1 MHLSVMAVSR
11 PFAAMRRSQATPF
24 ESLPAVDAR
33 LSLDHGQETFDDDLG
48 WIVSRFVERT
58 GALGAMLSV
67 HFSDGRPPGRLYTL
81 GVPAERIALE
91 DALAATAERLASGD
105 GAIGHDVW
113 MPLAVDDTHWRTLPL
128 MLAHDSFHRI
138 VLVALHAADAD
149 PAQRTL
155 AEYTSGKLHP
165 VLSGYFKLWL
175 INLAQRRRIDGL
187 ASALNATD
195 IAIFLFDGTGSLTFT
210 NHAARGLLDD
220 TDGLRRLGATVA
232 ATDLHD
238 AVRLRVAIDHAAAS
252 SAGEAATTI
261 VSLKRAGERRPLI
274 AAVTPCER
282 APMAPSDPAAIA
294 YVFNPDLDVALQL
307 APVCAVHGLTRS
319 ESRLV
324 ALLAEGHSVTE
335 AAAAMRC
342 KVSTVRT
349 YLKQIFLKTGTSRQG
364 DLIRLMMASLARMR
378 NMSASNTL

>member
-1 MHLSVMAVSR
+1 MHLSAMAASR
-11 PFAAMRRSQATPF
+11 SFPVTRRSHATPF
-24 ESLPAVDAR
+24 ESRPAPDAR
-33 LSLDHGQETFDDDLG
+33 LAIDHGQETFDDDLG

-58 GALGAMLSV
+58 GALGAVLSV

-81 GVPAERIALE
+81 GVPAEQPALE
-91 DALAATAERLASGD
+91 EALATTAEKLAHGD

-113 MPLAVDDTHWRTLPL
+113 MPLAVGDATWRTLPL
-128 MLAHDSFHRI
+128 ILAHDSFHRI
-138 VLVALHAADAD
+138 VLIALHAADAD
-149 PAQRTL
+149 AAQRTL

-195 IAIFLFDGTGSLTFT
+195 IAIFLFDGTGSLAFT

-220 TDGLRRLGATVA
+220 TDGLRRLGTSVA

-238 AVRLRVAIDHAAAS
+238 AVRLRVAIDHAASAS
-252 SAGEAATTI
+252 EATTTI
-261 VSLKRAGERRPLI
+261 VSLKRTGGRRPLI

-307 APVCAVHGLTRS
+307 APVCAIHGLTRS

-335 AAAAMRC
+335 AASAMRC
-342 KVSTVRT
+342 KVPTVRT
-349 YLKQIFLKTGTSRQG
+349 YLKQVFSKTGTSRQG

-378 NMSASNTL
+378 DMNAPNTL